1 MVKRHAANLNLIS
14 QIKNKKRRIWEGGV
28 EEGVGG
34 FFSLFAY
41 ILFMDLLGRWGM
53 LLHQLQT
60 LPYLTNQPFDVA
72 EIRGSQHSACQT
84 KMAAGAYVHECEISK
99 RQ

>member
-1 MVKRHAANLNLIS
+1 MVARLG
-14 QIKNKKRRIWEGGV
+14 WEENESGGGRGGG
-28 EEGVGG
+28 GVGG
-34 FFSLFAY
+34 IFAY

-53 LLHQLQT
+53 QLRRLQT

-72 EIRGSQHSACQT
+72 KIRGSQHSACQT

-99 RQ
+99 RQQKK

>member
-1 MVKRHAANLNLIS
+1 MGW
-14 QIKNKKRRIWEGGV
+14 KKGWGGLFL
-28 EEGVGG
+28 

-72 EIRGSQHSACQT
+72 KIRGSQRSACQT

-99 RQ
+99 RQRKK

>member
-1 MVKRHAANLNLIS
+1 MDFSLSPPIS
-14 QIKNKKRRIWEGGV
+14 LALSR
-28 EEGVGG
+28 
-34 FFSLFAY
+34 FLFAY

-72 EIRGSQHSACQT
+72 EIRSSQRRACQA
-84 KMAAGAYVHECEISK
+84 KMAVGAYVHECEISK
-99 RQ
+99 RQQGEKK

>member
-1 MVKRHAANLNLIS
+1 MGEEAVG
-14 QIKNKKRRIWEGGV
+14 WEEKESGG
-28 EEGVGG
+28 GG
-34 FFSLFAY
+34 IFAY

-53 LLHQLQT
+53 QLRRLQT

-99 RQ
+99 RQQKK